1 MRRSAKVLIPATQ
14 PGAPTPVT
22 SHGTGLE
29 SRPVTAELGGPSGR
43 LAGRVAVVAG
53 AGGEIGAAVATRFAD
68 EGATLVGIDRVDGVA
83 HVASLVVADLRDEA
97 AVVAAVGRIVEQ
109 FGRIDVLYNNAGP
122 LDPDDHALEAN
133 ALDTWH
139 AAYSSLVLPVVL
151 TCKHVVPVMR
161 RQGSGSIV
169 NTGSFLAGM
178 GAATAQTAFSAGKA
192 AVVQI
197 TRDLG
202 THLARTG
209 IRVNSIGMGPVE
221 TPESRAMFGRLP
233 AEALRERLGHVP
245 MGRFATVAEIAG
257 VAAFLASDDSAYIT
271 GSDLPAY
278 GGIRAAYTVPG

>member
-1 MRRSAKVLIPATQ
+1 
-14 PGAPTPVT
+14 
-22 SHGTGLE
+22 
-29 SRPVTAELGGPSGR
+29 
-43 LAGRVAVVAG
+43 VAVVAG

-68 EGATLVGIDRVDGVA
+68 EGATVVGIDRVDGIG
-83 HVASLVVADLRDEA
+83 HVDSLVVADLRHEQ
-97 AVVAAVGRIVEQ
+97 AVARAVEQIVEQ
-109 FGRIDVLYNNAGP
+109 YGRIDVLYNNAGP

-133 ALDTWH
+133 ALETWQ

-151 TCKHVVPVMR
+151 ACKHVVPVMR

-209 IRVNSIGMGPVE
+209 IRVNSIGLGPVE
-221 TPESRAMFGRLP
+221 TPESRAMFERLP
-233 AEALRERLGHVP
+233 PEALRERLGHVP
-245 MGRFATVAEIAG
+245 MGRFATVAEIAAA
-257 VAAFLASDDSAYIT
+257 AAFLAGDDSGYIT
-271 GSDLPAY
+271 GADLPVY
-278 GGIRAAYTVPG
+278 GGIRAAYTIAG